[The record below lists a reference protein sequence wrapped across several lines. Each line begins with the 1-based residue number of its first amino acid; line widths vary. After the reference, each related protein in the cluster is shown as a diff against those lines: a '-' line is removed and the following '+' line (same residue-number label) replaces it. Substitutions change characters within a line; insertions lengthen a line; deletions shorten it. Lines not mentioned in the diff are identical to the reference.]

1 MLELEESMRAEKD
14 FNNHFAKTVL
24 LSENCEVL
32 HEENVAFY
40 RKESALQEHLVMNQ
54 LGHLLQIHTIK
65 CVAESKTEV
74 QPHKHPLNDSQVTY
88 VAIPSESRLQIAFAG
103 SYVCYVATDKKVIK
117 YLDSRIQNSSG
128 SNNM

>member
-1 MLELEESMRAEKD
+1 MGNITKLIFYFLPDHPWINDSDGEEMLELEESMRAEKD

-40 RKESALQEHLVMNQ
+40 RKESALQEQLVMNQ

-88 VAIPSESRLQIAFAG
+88 VAIPSESRL
-103 SYVCYVATDKKVIK
+103 
-117 YLDSRIQNSSG
+117 
-128 SNNM
+128 